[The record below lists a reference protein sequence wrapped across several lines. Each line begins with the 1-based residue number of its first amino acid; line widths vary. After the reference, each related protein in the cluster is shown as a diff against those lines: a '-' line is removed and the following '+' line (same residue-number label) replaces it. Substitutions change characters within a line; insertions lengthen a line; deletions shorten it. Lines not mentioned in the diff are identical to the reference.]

1 LLKKRKNRREKRKEK
16 HRKPE
21 KKDCIM
27 QTEQVDEVKNPFELV
42 EEEIQTNLI
51 LDQIPINGN
60 EIAI

>member
-1 LLKKRKNRREKRKEK
+1 
-16 HRKPE
+16 
-21 KKDCIM
+21 M

-42 EEEIQTNLI
+42 EEEIQTTLI